1 MCNFLHAVVQSLQPS
16 LCFFP
21 FLFSFQAKGF
31 QFLDIFVLQGIIF
44 FILLVTL
51 QWTLCI
57 LSLKWTLSVATSV
70 VCWVFVP
77 LCSCFS
83 EKGKL
88 GLLWP
93 VRSHMFLI
101 ICGGMQ
107 VLARM
112 APSLWLSSGS
122 RCLGFYLPYYSAWC
136 LLMSCLPCG
145 SSGSSAANHFLH
157 YSLLLQLC
165 FLKVLSV
172 VLH

>member
-1 MCNFLHAVVQSLQPS
+1 M
-16 LCFFP
+16 
-21 FLFSFQAKGF
+21 
-31 QFLDIFVLQGIIF
+31 
-44 FILLVTL
+44 TL

-157 YSLLLQLC
+157 SSLLLQLL
-165 FLKVLSV
+165 FSESV
-172 VLH
+172 ISSFALTFWITNYPVKLCRFKDSSMMISTAPYSIVIR

>member
-1 MCNFLHAVVQSLQPS
+1 M
-16 LCFFP
+16 
-21 FLFSFQAKGF
+21 
-31 QFLDIFVLQGIIF
+31 
-44 FILLVTL
+44 TL

-145 SSGSSAANHFLH
+145 SSSSKPLP
-157 YSLLLQLC
+157 SLFSPFATL
-165 FLKVLSV
+165 FSESV
-172 VLH
+172 ISSFALTFWITNYPIKLYRFKDSSMMISTALYFIVIR